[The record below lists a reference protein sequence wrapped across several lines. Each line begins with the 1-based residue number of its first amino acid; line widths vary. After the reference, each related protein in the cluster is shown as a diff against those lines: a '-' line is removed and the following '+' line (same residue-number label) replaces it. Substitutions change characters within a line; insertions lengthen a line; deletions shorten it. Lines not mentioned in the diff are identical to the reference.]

1 MTKNK
6 TTLEYFEELIKSW
19 EARLK
24 ELQSYK
30 EPEPYYRS
38 EAEVLEEIIAQ
49 VSYGLKDLR

>member
-6 TTLEYFEELIKSW
+6 ITLEYFEELVESW

-24 ELQSYK
+24 ELRSRK

-38 EAEVLEEIIAQ
+38 EAEVLEEVIAQ
-49 VSYGLKDLR
+49 VSCGLREKE